1 MNRKE
6 TKLLV
11 ENWRKVLN
19 EGLYESDSDV
29 LQEGIK
35 EKIKNAAIITA
46 VMLAPLTG
54 NAKGKGF
61 EGPNQS
67 TSESSFETQS
77 SVLNTLQ
84 ASLTKYSNNF
94 YENARKFNKDNTKLN
109 ISIFND
115 HFDSDDEDILVE
127 EENMKKIA
135 FAVAAFLNPE
145 TFEKNKF
152 LIPTFS
158 SIVTSTSINNLPDG
172 SSINSRSTEEFGL
185 NKLGE
190 DMLGAYAILKN
201 GNSPKNKKFA
211 NAINYLNDLASKDS
225 SLLSKIMN
233 LQMLEKSQN
242 SKTSMTEFSKYLD
255 NLGADVEDYHKWS
268 TSGSEEDFE
277 DWFKNQN

>member
-11 ENWRKVLN
+11 ENWRKVLS
-19 EGLYESDSDV
+19 EGLYENDSDV

-35 EKIKNAAIITA
+35 EKIKNAAIITT
-46 VMLAPLTG
+46 VMLAPLVG

-61 EGPNQS
+61 EGQNS
-67 TSESSFETQS
+67 TTTESSFETQS
-77 SVLNTLQ
+77 STLNTLQ
-84 ASLTKYSNNF
+84 ASLKKYSNF
-94 YENARKFNKDNTKLN
+94 SENAKKFNKDNTKLN
-109 ISIFND
+109 ISTFNN
-115 HFDSDDEDILVE
+115 HFDNDEEDITIE

-145 TFEKNKF
+145 IVEKNIF

-172 SSINSRSTEEFGL
+172 GGVNSSSTEEFGL

-211 NAINYLNDLASKDS
+211 NAINYLNNLASKDS
-225 SLLSKIMN
+225 SLLNKIMN
-233 LQMLEKSQN
+233 LKMLEKSKN
-242 SKTSMTEFSKYLD
+242 SKSSMTEFSKYLD
-255 NLGADVEDYHKWS
+255 NIGADVEDYHKWS
-268 TSGSEEDFE
+268 TSGSEEDFK
-277 DWFKNQN
+277 DWFENQN